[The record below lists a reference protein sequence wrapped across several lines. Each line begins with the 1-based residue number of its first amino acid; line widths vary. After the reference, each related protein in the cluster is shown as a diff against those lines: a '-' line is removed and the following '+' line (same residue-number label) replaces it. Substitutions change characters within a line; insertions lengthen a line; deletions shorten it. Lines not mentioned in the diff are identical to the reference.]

1 MYTSLALEKA
11 MVENGI
17 DVDFRATG
25 QCGVLIAGKGLAIDC
40 VVADFISGAAET
52 LSPDN
57 LAEHWDIIEGL
68 GSLSHPAFAGV
79 SLGLLHGSQPDAL
92 VICHALGRSS
102 MRGLKA
108 RALPTL
114 KHTIEL
120 NLAAA
125 SVTNPQVKIAGIT
138 INTSS
143 VSKQEADTACRNL
156 SQELGLPVVD
166 PLRHGVQTIVDNL

>member
-1 MYTSLALEKA
+1 
-11 MVENGI
+11 
-17 DVDFRATG
+17 
-25 QCGVLIAGKGLAIDC
+25 
-40 VVADFISGAAET
+40 
-52 LSPDN
+52 
-57 LAEHWDIIEGL
+57 
-68 GSLSHPAFAGV
+68 
-79 SLGLLHGSQPDAL
+79 
-92 VICHALGRSS
+92 

-143 VSKQEADTACRNL
+143 VSKQEADTICRNL